1 MRQDS
6 WRAGLRVKETE
17 QNLSAGSESPAPQRG
32 LRKASQAETRPEVRI
47 GPAGWSYTDWAGYVY
62 PTRKPKGFHE
72 ATYLAQFFDT
82 IEINT
87 SFYGPMRADHAKL
100 WLERVSANPRF
111 LFTAK
116 LWQKFTH
123 DPVTTR
129 EDERVVREGFDILC
143 GAGRLGAVLA
153 QFPFSF
159 HRSRENMVGLTVL
172 LQRFADYP
180 LAVELRHASW
190 NDAEVFA
197 LLREHNAAFC
207 NIDQPI
213 IGRSIEPRDGPIS
226 PATGSARSDEEFDP
240 GLPAEAKAA
249 QKRFEIAPIG
259 YIRLH
264 GRRYDTWFNDDP
276 AIPSFERYNYLYS
289 TEELTPW
296 ANRIRNES
304 AHAQRVFAVTNNHY
318 LGKGVVNAL
327 QLISMLKGAKVN
339 VPDPLR
345 VKYPELEK
353 IADLPPER
361 PTLFPMD

>member
-1 MRQDS
+1 LKAHKLDFDVTKTLENS
-6 WRAGLRVKETE
+6 RV
-17 QNLSAGSESPAPQRG
+17 PA
-32 LRKASQAETRPEVRI
+32 EVSNEIRI

-62 PTRKPKGFHE
+62 PTRRPKGFHE

-123 DPVTTR
+123 DPVSTR
-129 EDERVVREGFDILC
+129 EDERVVREGFDVLR

-180 LAVELRHASW
+180 LSVELRHASW
-190 NDAEVFA
+190 NDAETFA
-197 LLREHNAAFC
+197 LLREHNVALC

-213 IGRSIEPRDGPIS
+213 IGRSIEPRDSPIDS
-226 PATGSARSDEEFDP
+226 TV
-240 GLPAEAKAA
+240 
-249 QKRFEIAPIG
+249 APIG
-259 YIRLH
+259 YVRLH
-264 GRRYDTWFNDDP
+264 GRRYDTWFSDDP
-276 AIPSFERYNYLYS
+276 AMPPFERYNYLYS
-289 TEELTPW
+289 TEELAPW
-296 ANRIRNES
+296 ATRIRRES
-304 AHAQRVFAVTNNHY
+304 QHAQKVFAVTNNHY

-327 QLISMLKGAKVN
+327 QLLSMLKGAKVN

-353 IADLPPER
+353 IADQPPER
-361 PTLFPMD
+361 PTLFPMS